1 MGKQN
6 GENDMSQKNNGF
18 FRRVAKYYYLY
29 VIIKKFREI
38 LKNRECKADKNQE
51 NSLSFKE
58 KVRIIYIAV
67 GIILII
73 ARLLRSDKTGNN
85 QPANQ

>member
-1 MGKQN
+1 VGEKS

-18 FRRVAKYYYLY
+18 FRTLAKYYYLY

-51 NSLSFKE
+51 NTLSLKE
-58 KVRIIYIAV
+58 KVRIIYIAA
-67 GIILII
+67 GIIYIVVK
-73 ARLLRSDKTGNN
+73 LLRSDKTSNN

>member
-1 MGKQN
+1 
-6 GENDMSQKNNGF
+6 MSKKNNGF
-18 FRRVAKYYYLY
+18 FRTLAKYYYLY

-38 LKNRECKADKNQE
+38 LKNRECKGDKNQE
-51 NSLSFKE
+51 NRLSFKE

-67 GIILII
+67 GIIYIV
-73 ARLLRSDKTGNN
+73 AKLLRSDKTGNN

>member
-1 MGKQN
+1 MGKKN
-6 GENDMSQKNNGF
+6 GENNMSKKNNGF
-18 FRRVAKYYYLY
+18 FRTMAKYYYLY

-51 NSLSFKE
+51 NPISLKE
-58 KVRIIYIAV
+58 KIRIIYIAA
-67 GIILII
+67 GIILIVVK
-73 ARLLRSDKTGNN
+73 LLCSDKTGHN